1 MYYPG
6 WKTYVD
12 GREEELLR
20 ANYVFR
26 AIPVGPGSHRVEVVL
41 EPLSF
46 KIGLVVSVLTI
57 VALLTGW
64 VVANSDRWSRFT
76 NR

>member
-1 MYYPG
+1 M
-6 WKTYVD
+6 K
-12 GREEELLR
+12 
-20 ANYVFR
+20 
-26 AIPVGPGSHRVEVVL
+26 PGSHRVEIVL

-57 VALLTGW
+57 VALLIGW
-64 VVANSDRWSRFT
+64 VVSNSDRWSRFT